1 MKEFL
6 HQHNFEFENRDMKKD
21 DSLRDIIE
29 AKYGTRK
36 APVVEVDDQVVIGG
50 GQWTEENW
58 NQLKQLLELEQTT
71 K

>member
-6 HQHNFEFENRDMKKD
+6 HQNNLSFEDRDMKKD

-29 AKYGTRK
+29 ARYGTRK
-36 APVVEVDDQVVIGG
+36 APVVEVNEDVVVGG

-58 NQLKQLLELEQTT
+58 KQLKQLLNLA
-71 K
+71 